1 MPPDSVETP
10 AVATSA
16 ASEPDYASQDGRE
29 AHFQSAFNAA
39 LEVAPLETE
48 DAVVKTETK
57 VKIVEAEQTAALK
70 AKEEDDEEL
79 EAGPP
84 EDEEDEPQKPE
95 TDVVDKGALAKARRL
110 FKEGEIAEALEVAGF
125 DIDKINPTTKQWK
138 AVKRYVADAKEE
150 AQTAKANADG
160 QIAKVREIAAS
171 LVPLAHGAQA
181 YANGDIALFLKLT
194 TGDTPEEFQRKL
206 ISQLHEAPR
215 SDPRIE
221 AKLNAIEAERA
232 AERVEAKRLKD
243 ENEALVALQAEVAWL
258 GEMSKELKTDP
269 DYEHFATN
277 EKFLKDV
284 LETQRANTNHKTRMT
299 LSHTD
304 AAELVL
310 AEWRK
315 VYGGVVDDPSPAG
328 GKAGSTRSDRA
339 NSDKTGRGGL
349 NGASKKTNLRHATN
363 TEAAPDEFDA
373 EWSRANQE
381 KILESYIR
389 KAKSEARA

>member
-1 MPPDSVETP
+1 MPDSVETP
-10 AVATSA
+10 AVTTPA
-16 ASEPDYASQDGRE
+16 EPDYSTPQGRE
-29 AHFQSAFNAA
+29 DHFQSAFNAA
-39 LEVAPLETE
+39 LEEAPLETE
-48 DAVVKTETK
+48 DAAVKADTK
-57 VKIVEAEQTAALK
+57 VKIVEAEQAAAVK
-70 AKEEDDEEL
+70 AKEADEEEL
-79 EAGPP
+79 ETAP
-84 EDEEDEPQKPE
+84 EDEEDEPQRPE

-110 FKEGEIAEALEVAGF
+110 FKEGDIAEALEVAGF

-150 AQTAKANADG
+150 AQTAKVEAEG

-181 YANGDIALFLKLT
+181 YAKGDIALFLKLT

-206 ISQLHEAPR
+206 IAQLHEAPR
-215 SDPRIE
+215 TDPRIE

-232 AERVEAKRLKD
+232 AERAEAKRLKE
-243 ENEALVALQAEVAWL
+243 ENDTLVAAQAEVKWL
-258 GEMSKELKTDP
+258 SEMSAELKEDS
-269 DYEHFATN
+269 DYAKYSTN

-284 LETQRANTNHKTRMT
+284 LDTQRANTNHKTKTT

-328 GKAGSTRSDRA
+328 GKTGSTRSDRA